1 MSRQSEVDIIRE
13 QCRTLARKR
22 ALVSAGVAVVPV
34 PFLDHHTRSMPL
46 KNKKWRF
53 IKTINCRITK

>member
-1 MSRQSEVDIIRE
+1 MTTKTTTKSNIMSRQSEVDMIRE

-34 PFLDHHTRSMPL
+34 PFLEKTMHT
-46 KNKKWRF
+46 
-53 IKTINCRITK
+53 KTM